1 MSLARPLSF
10 GARIRTSV
18 VAVVVAGALLALPAC
33 ASPTSSGASAPV
45 SGAAVAAATV
55 SPTSSADRV
64 KLAKT
69 RFVLN
74 AGLAAGATYQWIYK
88 PFKAGTFKKG
98 AKGRTAAVIKG
109 ALAAA
114 FTYNR
119 AKAALNDAKGDPTLS
134 KATTALSNTVDNL
147 KNLPSKIRNGSASD
161 ADYNQF
167 TSVTDSIKQAGASAG
182 APVTDQ
188 VPSAGQLTQM
198 VNS

>member
-1 MSLARPLSF
+1 VSLAQPTF
-10 GARIRTSV
+10 PGARVRTSV
-18 VAVVVAGALLALPAC
+18 VALVLAGTLLALPAC
-33 ASPTSSGASAPV
+33 SSSKTSNNV
-45 SGAAVAAATV
+45 SGVAATANA
-55 SPTSSADRV
+55 TSSAERV

-69 RFVLN
+69 KFVLN

-88 PFKAGTFKKG
+88 PFKAGTFKSG
-98 AKGRTAAVIKG
+98 AKGRTAALIKG

-134 KATTALSNTVDNL
+134 KATDALSNAVEGL
-147 KNLPSKIRNGSASD
+147 KNLPNKIKNGSASD
-161 ADYNQF
+161 ADFNQF
-167 TSVTDSIKQAGASAG
+167 TNVTNSIKQAGASHG